1 MTWLFWLSISLLIL
15 LALAIILP
23 PLWRVHRVADAD
35 MDARNIAIAKTRLA
49 ELKEQLSG
57 GMLTPAQYQAQRTE
71 LELALSND
79 LEIAQTT
86 NATSSQGRWLAYLLM
101 VVVPLGAL
109 ALYAGLGNYQAITP
123 TPEMLGRTQTAA
135 PNLDEINRMVD
146 KLAKRMES
154 HPNDAEGWTML
165 GKSYKYLQQYP
176 KAAEAFGKAYALLG
190 EQPEIMLSYAD
201 ALAFANGEQM
211 AGKPAQLV
219 FKVLAQEPDN
229 INALWYGGM
238 AKAQAGEAAE
248 GVKLWRK
255 LMALLPPNS
264 QAQQEVQ
271 ELLGK
276 LEATLPNGQN
286 GQTLAP
292 ATSAAQ
298 PAAVV
303 ALTVQASLAPE
314 LQAAVAPSDTLF
326 IYAQAITGGRMP
338 LAIVRKSAADL
349 PLTVTLTDEQAMMPN
364 MKLSNFSEVKLL
376 ARLSKSGNAM
386 AQPGDL
392 LGTIESVSTADKT
405 PHTLVI
411 NGSVK

>member
-71 LELALSND
+71 LELALSDD

>member
-1 MTWLFWLSISLLIL
+1 LTWLFWLSISLLIL

-71 LELALSND
+71 LELALSDD

>member
-1 MTWLFWLSISLLIL
+1 LIWLFWLSVSLLIL
-15 LALAIILP
+15 LALAFILP

-57 GMLTPAQYQAQRTE
+57 GMLSPAQYEAQRTE
-71 LELALSND
+71 LELALSDD
-79 LEIAQTT
+79 LDIAQTANT
-86 NATSSQGRWLAYLLM
+86 AASQGRWLAYLLA
-101 VVVPLGAL
+101 VLVPLGAL

-123 TPEMLGRTQTAA
+123 TPDMLGATQPAS
-135 PNLDEINRMVD
+135 PKLDEINKMVD

-176 KAAEAFGKAYALLG
+176 KAADAFGKAYALLG

-211 AGKPAQLV
+211 AGKPAELV
-219 FKVLAQEPDN
+219 FKVLAREPDN

-238 AKAQAGEAAE
+238 AKAQAGDAVE
-248 GVKLWRK
+248 GVRLWRK
-255 LMALLPPNS
+255 LLALLPPNS
-264 QAQQEVQ
+264 QSQQEVQ

-276 LEATLPNGQN
+276 LEATLPNGPA
-286 GQTLAP
+286 GTP
-292 ATSAAQ
+292 ATTSAK
-298 PAAVV
+298 PAASAV
-303 ALTVQASLAPE
+303 AVTVQASLAPE
-314 LQAAVAPSDTLF
+314 FKSAVSPSDTVF

-386 AQPGDL
+386 AQSGDL
-392 LGTIESVSTADKT
+392 LGTIESVSTTDKT